1 MWLFVCHGWTRE
13 LWGAG
18 EGVSLTCRS
27 LSRSA
32 LLATSTMGN
41 SDLVGKR
48 RRGRKK
54 EGKKIRRETKPRT
67 GEREREAGGTDKGE
81 REGK

>member
-1 MWLFVCHGWTRE
+1 MCYLFAM
-13 LWGAG
+13 AG
-18 EGVSLTCRS
+18 QEESCEQQVRVSLTCRS

-41 SDLVGKR
+41 SDLVGER

-54 EGKKIRRETKPRT
+54 EGKKIRETKPRT

-81 REGK
+81 KEGK